1 MEGDWVCTACGITND
16 GSGWFDA
23 GRICNPSP
31 VPCYACGAVHIVTY
45 RLDVTVCSEQALA
58 DEVRATV
65 EAMHSANANDGD
77 EDDDGCDE
85 ETAWDD
91 RACQIA
97 EMMLEAEGHTAQ
109 DGEDFFEKMA
119 AAAGTQAPTQVNRGP
134 RWRCPKCGP
143 AKPDDR
149 FYVTLDRYVNGDD
162 EIVNENE
169 HDHLKCAN
177 CWSAPVDLWAEKP

>member
-77 EDDDGCDE
+77 EDETTTSTTRRRRRRNDHDD
-85 ETAWDD
+85 ETATTTK
-91 RACQIA
+91 R
-97 EMMLEAEGHTAQ
+97 
-109 DGEDFFEKMA
+109 
-119 AAAGTQAPTQVNRGP
+119 R
-134 RWRCPKCGP
+134 
-143 AKPDDR
+143 
-149 FYVTLDRYVNGDD
+149 
-162 EIVNENE
+162 
-169 HDHLKCAN
+169 
-177 CWSAPVDLWAEKP
+177 